1 MLPVAALVW
10 KIYQLTQ
17 RPGDRPL
24 RFVTLCLLCATLSYP
39 LAMPGGASG
48 MDAVAGH
55 GAAKIMQNVLL
66 LFTVYSLMCFYLFSA
81 EAPGARRRARVEAG
95 VALAVA
101 VTITLAAV
109 TVPHEMF
116 AGSFATADMAV
127 PQIATFYAGAGLYL
141 MYALGTAAW
150 WTRRYAGMS
159 RRPHSTGLW
168 VTATGLWVTA
178 TGLGLMAVACAV
190 RAVFVGVRWAGGTVP
205 HPVMTSVA
213 KLLVVSILLFVAGIT
228 YSGARARVASL
239 RIWLRHRRAYRRL
252 APLWE
257 LLATAYPENVLRPA
271 SQALF
276 DRWRARGV
284 HRRYHRRM
292 VECRDGLVD
301 ISPYLV
307 GEDED
312 PAVLGG
318 AGAADL
324 AARLRR
330 ASVRIGGGVPAPRRA
345 VPVAIGLGPDRHADV
360 SELIAVSDALRNTE
374 ETS

>member
-66 LFTVYSLMCFYLFSA
+66 IFTVYSLMCFYLFSA

-109 TVPHEMF
+109 TVSHEMF
-116 AGSFATADMAV
+116 VGSFATADMTV
-127 PQIATFYAGAGLYL
+127 PQIAMFYAVAGLYL

-150 WTRRYAGMS
+150 WTRRYARMS
-159 RRPHSTGLW
+159 RRPHS
-168 VTATGLWVTA
+168 TGLWVTA
-178 TGLGLMAVACAV
+178 TGLGLMAVACAI
-190 RAVFVGVRWAGGTVP
+190 RAVVVGVRWAGETVP
-205 HPVMTSVA
+205 HPFMTSVA
-213 KLLVVSILLFVAGIT
+213 KLLVVSILLFVAGVT
-228 YSGARARVASL
+228 YSGARARIASL

-271 SQALF
+271 STALF

-307 GEDED
+307 GEGED
-312 PAVLGG
+312 PAVLGQT
-318 AGAADL
+318 GAADL
-324 AARLRR
+324 AVRLRR
-330 ASVRIGGGVPAPRRA
+330 ASVRIGEGVPAPRRA
-345 VPVAIGLGPDRHADV
+345 VPVAIALGPNRKADV
-360 SELIAVSDALRNTE
+360 HELVAVSDALRSTE
-374 ETS
+374 RTS